1 MRAGFIKVIF
11 SILFLSGIN
20 FISKAQTGLC
30 PPNLDF
36 EQGDFTNW
44 VCRTGVADLVG
55 GLNTITWTGTGPN
68 PTLHRMITAPGGRD
82 NFGNFPELC
91 PNGSGFTAKIGNET
105 ASVTGG
111 IGKEA
116 SGISYTYTI
125 PASTTTFSVLFHYAI
140 VLENPNHIPEEQPR
154 FRARIRDLSTGN
166 TIPCVTFDFTA
177 SAGLPGFL
185 QSDVNPNVIYKSWTP
200 VTLNLSGLA
209 GRTIEI
215 EFIVSECT
223 RNGHFAYAYVDVNSN
238 CNGAISGTYICPGNP
253 GITLTAPFGFQNYT
267 WYSDNTFTTV
277 LSNTQ
282 SLVLNPAPAVGTLF
296 PVIVDPY
303 PGFGCR
309 DTLYADVQVATAPV
323 SNAGPDQQVCIGQPV
338 QIGTTSTSGYNYSW
352 SPAGQVSSSI
362 ISNPLAWVN
371 NTTPTEFIVTTTD
384 ILTGCSSTD
393 TTIITGQSIDTT
405 LAVTGK
411 TVYCAGDANPGI
423 LTLGTTEPVA
433 IQWYDGVAPIAGANG
448 ITFQPT
454 ASGNYWA
461 QLQGAICTD
470 STRIVPFTINPLPVA
485 DAGPDASVCSNQQI
499 QLGAAPDP
507 ANTYSWTPAAQVS
520 NPAIANPM
528 AWSVGTTPQQFIVQV
543 VNAATGCRASD
554 TTLITGLVVD
564 DAILLTGKK
573 DYCNGDPAGG
583 VLTVNSSLAAVQW
596 YNGNAAIPGATAA
609 SYQPLATGNYWAQ
622 VSNFGCTD
630 STLTIPF
637 NIYAIPVAGFTAS
650 SDTGCVT
657 NNSFTFTN
665 NSAVSDGS
673 AMSYLWQ
680 FSDGTT
686 QTITDAVK
694 TFSATGTYTVRLIT
708 TTGTGCADTSA
719 YSTIHIM
726 PNGKANFTWDS
737 VCVDRPMQYLNLS
750 NENGSP
756 LVNYSW
762 SLQDGNPDVL
772 VKDPP
777 SVTYSTAGT
786 IDVILRLTT
795 LGCEAYPDSI
805 VKKVQV
811 NKPERGIRYRDI
823 TVPQGA
829 KKFINVRDTVGNTY
843 LWQPQVQLNNYYAR
857 FAEFTAVNDVLYTI
871 TITDPHTCITV
882 DTLQMLV
889 LKKPGYYLPTA
900 FTPNGD
906 GLNDIVRPY
915 LVGMKSLKSFSIFN
929 RWGNLIFYSTKEG
942 EGWDGKSKGI
952 AQDGGVYVWM
962 LEFYTTDN
970 KLVTEKGTITLIR

>member
-1 MRAGFIKVIF
+1 MRGRLFKTLF
-11 SILFLSGIN
+11 STVILFAFNIV
-20 FISKAQTGLC
+20 SKAQTGLC

-36 EQGDFTNW
+36 EQGNFTNW
-44 VCRTGVADLVG
+44 LCRTGVADLVG
-55 GLNTITWTGTGPN
+55 GVNTITWTATGPN
-68 PTLHRMITAPGGRD
+68 PTLHRMITAPGNSDLYGR
-82 NFGNFPELC
+82 FPELC

-125 PASTTTFSVLFHYAI
+125 PATTINFSVLFQYAI
-140 VLENPNHIPEEQPR
+140 VLENPGHLPEEQPR

-177 SAGLPGFL
+177 SGGLPGFL
-185 QSDVNPNVIYKSWTP
+185 PSPVNPNVIYKDWTP

-238 CNGAISGTYICPGNP
+238 CNGAITGTYICPGNP

-267 WYSDNTFTTV
+267 WYSDNTFATV
-277 LSNTQ
+277 LSSTQ
-282 SLVLNPAPAVGTLF
+282 TLTLNPAPAVGTIF
-296 PVIVDPY
+296 PVVVEPY

-323 SNAGPDQQVCIGQPV
+323 SNAGPDQQVCIGQQV
-338 QIGTTSTSGYNYSW
+338 QIGGAPTPGYTYSW
-352 SPAGQVSSSI
+352 SPAGQ
-362 ISNPLAWVN
+362 ISNPTSSNPFAWVL
-371 NTTPTEFIVTTTD
+371 NTTPAEFEVITTD
-384 ILTGCSSTD
+384 ILTGCQSRD
-393 TTIITGQSIDTT
+393 TTVLTGQSVDTSMV
-405 LAVTGK
+405 VTGK
-411 TVYCAGDANPGI
+411 TTYCVGDANPGL
-423 LTLGTTEPVA
+423 LTLGTTEPVT
-433 IQWYDGVAPIAGANG
+433 IQWYDGVSPIAGANSL
-448 ITFQPT
+448 TFQPT

-470 STRIVPFTINPLPVA
+470 STRIVAFMINPLPIA
-485 DAGPDASVCSNQQI
+485 NAGPDASVCSNQQI
-499 QLGAAPDP
+499 QLGVVPDP
-507 ANTYSWTPAAQVS
+507 ANTYAWTPTAQVS

-528 AWSVGTTPQQFIVQV
+528 AWPLGTTPQQFIVQV
-543 VNAATGCRASD
+543 VNAATGCSASD
-554 TTLITGLVVD
+554 TTIITGLVVD
-564 DAILLTGKK
+564 TALNLAGKK
-573 DYCNGDPAGG
+573 DFCNGDPAGG

-596 YNGNAAIPGATAA
+596 YNGNTAIPGATGA
-609 SYQPLATGNYWAQ
+609 SYQPLITGNYWAQ
-622 VSNFGCTD
+622 VSDFGCTD

-637 NIYAIPVAGFTAS
+637 NVYAIPVALFTPS

-657 NNSFTFTN
+657 NNSFTYTN
-665 NSAVSDGS
+665 NSTVSDGS

-694 TFSATGTYTVRLIT
+694 SFSATGTFTVRLIT

-719 YSTIHIM
+719 FSTVRVM
-726 PNGKANFTWDS
+726 PNSRVDFTWDS
-737 VCVDRPMQYLNLS
+737 ICIGRPAQFYNLS
-750 NENGSP
+750 EENGSP
-756 LVNYSW
+756 QVNYHW
-762 SLQDGNPDVL
+762 MFTDGIPDVFI
-772 VKDPP
+772 KDPQP
-777 SVTYSTAGT
+777 VTYTTLRQANVTLTAT
-786 IDVILRLTT
+786 A
-795 LGCEAYPDSI
+795 LGCESQPVSVI
-805 VKKVQV
+805 KPVQCNV
-811 NKPERGIRYRDI
+811 SHPGIRYRDI
-823 TVPQGA
+823 TVPQGST
-829 KKFINVRDTVGNTY
+829 KWIQPRDTIGSIFS
-843 LWQPQVQLNNYYAR
+843 WRPQVQLSSYNAR
-857 FAEFTAVNDVLYTI
+857 YTEFTAISDVTYFI
-871 TITDPHTCITV
+871 NIQDIHTCVTV
-882 DTLQMLV
+882 DTLHMLV

-929 RWGNLIFYSTKEG
+929 RWGNLIFYSTREG

-952 AQDGGVYVWM
+952 TQDGGVYVWM
-962 LEFYTTDN
+962 LEFYTNDN

>member
-1 MRAGFIKVIF
+1 MRGRLFKTLF
-11 SILFLSGIN
+11 STVILFAFNIV
-20 FISKAQTGLC
+20 SKAQTGLC

-36 EQGDFTNW
+36 EQGNFTNW
-44 VCRTGVADLVG
+44 LCRTGVADLVG
-55 GLNTITWTGTGPN
+55 GVNTITWTATGPN
-68 PTLHRMITAPGGRD
+68 PTLHRMITAPGNSDLYGR
-82 NFGNFPELC
+82 FPELC

-125 PASTTTFSVLFHYAI
+125 PATTTNFSVLFQYAI
-140 VLENPNHIPEEQPR
+140 VLENPGHLPEEQPR

-177 SAGLPGFL
+177 SGGLPGFL
-185 QSDVNPNVIYKSWTP
+185 PSPVNPNVIYKDWTP

-238 CNGAISGTYICPGNP
+238 CNGAITGTYICPGNP

-267 WYSDNTFTTV
+267 WYSDNTFATV
-277 LSNTQ
+277 LSSTQ
-282 SLVLNPAPAVGTLF
+282 TLTLNPAPAVGTIF
-296 PVIVDPY
+296 PVVVEPY

-323 SNAGPDQQVCIGQPV
+323 SNAGPDQQVCIGQQV
-338 QIGTTSTSGYNYSW
+338 QIGGAPTPGYTYSW
-352 SPAGQVSSSI
+352 SPAGQ
-362 ISNPLAWVN
+362 ISNPTSSNPFAWVL
-371 NTTPTEFIVTTTD
+371 NTTPAEFEVITTD
-384 ILTGCSSTD
+384 ILTGCQSRD
-393 TTIITGQSIDTT
+393 TTVLTGQSVDTSMV
-405 LAVTGK
+405 VTGK
-411 TVYCAGDANPGI
+411 TTYCVGDANPGL
-423 LTLGTTEPVA
+423 LTLGTTEPVT
-433 IQWYDGVAPIAGANG
+433 IQWYDGVSPIAGANSL
-448 ITFQPT
+448 TFQPT

-470 STRIVPFTINPLPVA
+470 STRIVAFMINPLPIA
-485 DAGPDASVCSNQQI
+485 NAGPDATVCSNQQI
-499 QLGAAPDP
+499 QLGVAPDP
-507 ANTYSWTPAAQVS
+507 ANTYAWTPVAQVS

-528 AWSVGTTPQQFIVQV
+528 AWSAGTTPQQFIVQV
-543 VNAATGCRASD
+543 VNAATGCSASD
-554 TTLITGLVVD
+554 TTIITGLVVD
-564 DAILLTGKK
+564 TALNLAGKK
-573 DYCNGDPAGG
+573 DFCNGDPAGG

-596 YNGNAAIPGATAA
+596 YNGNTAIPGATGA
-609 SYQPLATGNYWAQ
+609 SYQPLITGNYWAQ
-622 VSNFGCTD
+622 VSDFGCTD

-637 NIYAIPVAGFTAS
+637 NVYAIPVALFTPS

-657 NNSFTFTN
+657 NNSFTYTN
-665 NSAVSDGS
+665 NSTVSDGS

-686 QTITDAVK
+686 QTILDAVK
-694 TFSATGTYTVRLIT
+694 IFSAAGSYTVRLIT

-719 YSTIHIM
+719 FSTVRIM

-737 VCVDRPMQYLNLS
+737 ICVDRPMQYLNLS

-756 LVNYSW
+756 QVNYSW

-772 VKDPP
+772 IKDPP
-777 SVTYSTAGT
+777 SVTYGTAGT
-786 IDVILRLTT
+786 IDVVLRLTT
-795 LGCEAYPDSI
+795 LGCEAYPDTI

-811 NKPERGIRYRDI
+811 NKPQPGIRYRDI

-829 KKFINVRDTVGNTY
+829 KKFINVRDSIGNSY
-843 LWQPQVQLNNYYAR
+843 FWQPQLQLSNYNAR
-857 FAEFTAVNDVLYTI
+857 FTEFTAVDDVLYRI

-929 RWGNLIFYSTKEG
+929 RWGSLIFYSAREG
-942 EGWDGKSKGI
+942 EGWDGKSKGVT
-952 AQDGGVYVWM
+952 QDSGVYVWM
-962 LEFYTTDN
+962 LEFYTNDN